1 MNAKVKITSM
11 VDGFRRGGVEHSA
24 NGRIFNMSDF
34 TKEQLEQ
41 IKAEKKLS
49 VVFLPDEPDKTEN
62 APKNK
67 GKTPEKQAV
76 TKDKKNASNEAATP
90 APAADGK

>member
-24 NGRIFNMSDF
+24 DGRIFNVSDF

-49 VVFLPDEPDKTEN
+49 VVFLPSEPDKAET

-67 GKTPEKQAV
+67 GKSSEKQAV
-76 TKDKKNASNEAATP
+76 KPENENASNGSD